1 MKIHTI
7 GLRIARAP
15 GVGGSV
21 QSSGPTSRGPRSGQ
35 FRSAIGPHSR
45 PIGTAES
52 HATGRQRSDGSRP
65 LGNSSGRNVNSTGK
79 PPAHTQVVS
88 QAAKAPPGTEPG
100 AVHRAYTANSLAK
113 VTSPW
118 DSPMVQ
124 KIQPSRCRGR
134 RTATTAPTRENKDQ
148 GHRSGQVHQLPRRAV
163 VPGGEDDCRAGQG
176 EADQAQKK
184 SKPRRRST
192 PLAAVDLDSAVDP
205 HPPTWWI

>member
-1 MKIHTI
+1 MKIPTI

-15 GVGGSV
+15 GVGGSL
-21 QSSGPTSRGPRSGQ
+21 QSSGPTRLGPRSGQ

-65 LGNSSGRNVNSTGK
+65 VGNSSGRNVSSTGK

-134 RTATTAPTRENKDQ
+134 RTATTAPTRENPRTRVTAADRSTSSRGERWFLAAKTTAELARARQ
-148 GHRSGQVHQLPRRAV
+148 TRHRRRASHAV
-163 VPGGEDDCRAGQG
+163 ARHRVWVRA
-176 EADQAQKK
+176 A
-184 SKPRRRST
+184 S
-192 PLAAVDLDSAVDP
+192 V
-205 HPPTWWI
+205 